1 MKITLDKRSREIL
14 KAVVCANISTGEP
27 VGSRTIAK
35 QCGLGVSAA
44 TVRNIMADLEEVGY
58 ITHPYTSAGR
68 VPTDEGF
75 RYYVNELLALDA
87 DPPALLKKQLDQ
99 LKKLLTR
106 DDLNVSEVLL
116 ETGRILSRI
125 SNQMGLVFIPRL
137 NSARFRHI
145 QFVSLKGDKIMV
157 IVVYEGGIVQ
167 HRTVTVQ
174 EKVSPQELERY
185 GNFLNRKFSGRT
197 LREVR
202 QALVED
208 MEKEMLQYDL
218 LYTEAVKIARR
229 ALDSLKEEDEN
240 LLYVEGASNI
250 LSHKEFMEN
259 VNKMRKVFQ
268 AFEDKGKMAKLLDR
282 CLESEGL
289 VVVIG
294 SEAGMEEFLDLSLV
308 SSSCKIGDRVMGSL
322 GIVGP
327 KRMDYAHLLPLMKEA
342 SHIVNTLLS
351 G

>member
-1 MKITLDKRSREIL
+1 
-14 KAVVCANISTGEP
+14 
-27 VGSRTIAK
+27 
-35 QCGLGVSAA
+35 
-44 TVRNIMADLEEVGY
+44 
-58 ITHPYTSAGR
+58 
-68 VPTDEGF
+68 
-75 RYYVNELLALDA
+75 
-87 DPPALLKKQLDQ
+87 
-99 LKKLLTR
+99 
-106 DDLNVSEVLL
+106 
-116 ETGRILSRI
+116 
-125 SNQMGLVFIPRL
+125 
-137 NSARFRHI
+137 
-145 QFVSLKGDKIMV
+145 
-157 IVVYEGGIVQ
+157 
-167 HRTVTVQ
+167 
-174 EKVSPQELERY
+174 
-185 GNFLNRKFSGRT
+185 
-197 LREVR
+197 
-202 QALVED
+202 VED